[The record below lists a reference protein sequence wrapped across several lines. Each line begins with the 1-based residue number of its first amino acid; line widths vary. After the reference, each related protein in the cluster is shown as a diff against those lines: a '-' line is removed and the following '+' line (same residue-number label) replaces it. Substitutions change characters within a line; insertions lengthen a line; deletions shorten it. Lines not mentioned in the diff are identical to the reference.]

1 MAPVLVLPRAIR
13 VSGGLLC
20 GDAGGDLC
28 CYRSNPYTYSADT
41 APGLANGNGV
51 NASRG
56 VWPEVTTSGA
66 AVPSSST
73 GAGGYGY

>member
-1 MAPVLVLPRAIR
+1 MAPVLILPRAVR

-41 APGLANGNGV
+41 APGQPNGNGV
-51 NASRG
+51 NASGG
-56 VWPEVTTSGA
+56 VWHEVTTSGA
-66 AVPSSST
+66 AVPSSSS
-73 GAGGYGY
+73 GGGGYGY